1 MALGGSRNST
11 IPAGLMFLLALT
23 GVVFLIWVRNSFN
36 SRKLRQDDRAMA
48 SEIVRILPIGMVV
61 SATMGGSV

>member
-1 MALGGSRNST
+1 
-11 IPAGLMFLLALT
+11 MFLLALT
-23 GVVFLIWVRNSFN
+23 GVVFLIWVRTSVN